1 MDRMRRLT
9 FIFALL
15 PIVALM
21 SGCAAGEEGG
31 EGISAAAVAEIPV
44 TTASDEALTDY
55 MEGQHALDVGR
66 AQDARDLFRQA
77 AEKDPLFTMAH
88 LNVSN
93 TTNSA
98 EEFNAALDL
107 AAANMSAATEGE
119 RLLVQINQTFLDN
132 DVDRRLQ
139 LAGQLV
145 DLYPAS
151 PRAWVTLA
159 GIQTGLNRH
168 AEARTSL
175 TKALDLDPNHVLAH
189 TNLGFSYLF
198 NDPRD
203 LTEAEVYMGRVVELE
218 PDEPQ
223 PQINLGDVYR
233 ASQNLDDS
241 RAAYSRA
248 LELDPTNGIALVKR
262 GHVNSFLGY
271 YDEARQDYDQSMA
284 VAREQNKANFA
295 NYRAFTHVHEGNP
308 QAAVDEL
315 ERLLASVE
323 GLGIPEDQHDGVK
336 IFILSN
342 QATIAMH
349 HRMLD
354 VAERAIERRSI
365 HVRNISEMFG
375 REDVSRQ
382 NEGGIAFWEGML
394 AARAGDYET
403 ARSKAEENANLVE
416 PDNNPRKMEP
426 YHNLMGTVSLL
437 QSDYQEAVGHY
448 RQANLN
454 NIYVKYHLALALEG
468 AGNEDEARALFK
480 EVAEWN
486 FNSVGYALV
495 REDATQRSERA
506 RV

>member
-1 MDRMRRLT
+1 
-9 FIFALL
+9 
-15 PIVALM
+15 
-21 SGCAAGEEGG
+21 
-31 EGISAAAVAEIPV
+31 
-44 TTASDEALTDY
+44 
-55 MEGQHALDVGR
+55 
-66 AQDARDLFRQA
+66 
-77 AEKDPLFTMAH
+77 
-88 LNVSN
+88 
-93 TTNSA
+93 
-98 EEFNAALDL
+98 
-107 AAANMSAATEGE
+107 
-119 RLLVQINQTFLDN
+119 
-132 DVDRRLQ
+132 
-139 LAGQLV
+139 
-145 DLYPAS
+145 
-151 PRAWVTLA
+151 
-159 GIQTGLNRH
+159 
-168 AEARTSL
+168 
-175 TKALDLDPNHVLAH
+175 
-189 TNLGFSYLF
+189 
-198 NDPRD
+198 
-203 LTEAEVYMGRVVELE
+203 
-218 PDEPQ
+218 
-223 PQINLGDVYR
+223 
-233 ASQNLDDS
+233 LDDS

-349 HRMLD
+349 HGMLD